1 MDVIKLPKKF
11 RETCYAIMD
20 GHDEMLETLES
31 FSKYPHQIT
40 AVKAEVAYYNMDY
53 ENALKCDLEILPF
66 FDEWYYSN
74 VADEHMAAMSYA
86 AIKLQREKQVI
97 EAFTRE
103 QERIR
108 SEGRSEG
115 GGRSRSNYCEIMK
128 SYLQKGVLPFSDRDE
143 MHYHDPSDGK
153 ATEELCQELKT
164 TAKKIDF
171 DSVDGLTKLFH
182 ACCRSGFAKEAIKV
196 YEQISNEHLSELV
209 YENAIVRYLYLGEK
223 EKAIQTMERMATA
236 RLWSVAAP
244 TQVRP
249 MRFFKLPFL
258 HDFLDDEEVL
268 KRIRDAAYIDNGTVI
283 RK

>member
-1 MDVIKLPKKF
+1 MDVVKLPKKF
-11 RETCYAIMD
+11 REVCYAITD

-53 ENALKCDLEILPF
+53 ENALKYDLDILPF

-74 VADEHMAAMSYA
+74 VGDEHMAAMSFA
-86 AIKLQREKQVI
+86 AIKLQREAQVI
-97 EAFTRE
+97 EAFTLE

-108 SEGRSEG
+108 SEGDTQ
-115 GGRSRSNYCEIMK
+115 SRSNYCEIMK
-128 SYLQKGVLPFSDRDE
+128 SYLQKGTMPFSDRDE
-143 MHYHDPSDGK
+143 MHYHDPADGK
-153 ATEELCQELKT
+153 DIEELCQELKT
-164 TAKKIDF
+164 KVKKIDF
-171 DSVDGLTKLFH
+171 DSVDGKTKLFH
-182 ACCRSGFAKEAIKV
+182 ACCSSGTAKEAVKV
-196 YEQISNEHLSELV
+196 YEQISNERLSELV
-209 YENAIVRYLYLGEK
+209 YENAIVRYLYLGER

-249 MRFFKLPFL
+249 MRFFKLPFM
-258 HDFLDDEEVL
+258 HDFLDNEEVL